1 MRAGRPKNTIKSSG
15 CISLQP
21 ELFVPQ
27 NDTSQCLRARLSAMF
42 ILRAFARRAGLGLAP
57 GEHAP
62 AVILPVQAV
71 PGGQLGAA
79 LEAVF
84 LFELQT
90 RGAK

>member
-1 MRAGRPKNTIKSSG
+1 
-15 CISLQP
+15 
-21 ELFVPQ
+21 
-27 NDTSQCLRARLSAMF
+27 MF

-84 LFELQT
+84 LFESEGSQRTPYSAANASPSSPSQT
-90 RGAK
+90 AFLCGLMDSVVVK